1 MKVLLL
7 VTGGRGGSDFFQGLL
22 DGHSQ
27 ILQFPG
33 KLIID
38 ENFNKMINLNN
49 PKKISRMFINLFP
62 HFFNSKLNKIERHA
76 YLGKK
81 KNKFYQIDKKKF
93 IKNFSNQFK
102 KKKIEKIEIIKNLHI
117 AYSLTKKEDQATHR
131 KQQYKQ
137 KL

>member
-102 KKKIEKIEIIKNLHI
+102 KKK
-117 AYSLTKKEDQATHR
+117 
-131 KQQYKQ
+131 
-137 KL
+137 